1 MSVRSEAVDHSMLSF
16 LSSAETPLSVLVI
29 SLTAFA
35 TSTVTAIIGAGG
47 GTALLLVML
56 YFLPAASVVPA
67 HGCIQ
72 LVANT
77 TRVILFRRHMHWPVI
92 LRFVLPMPLGVYVGL
107 QIHHMMSAAALQLA
121 IAGFVL
127 LSLLI
132 RKPTG
137 PAEGGLPGWIYVV
150 TGFVT
155 GIGNVLV
162 GVIAPLLGAIL
173 RFESLSKER
182 VVGTLG
188 FFGFAGNVFKVA
200 GFSLVGFA
208 FADFLV
214 TIICASLATIV
225 GNILGKRVL
234 SGVSNRMFARAF
246 QIMLGLLATSLI
258 WDALATGLGGG

>member
-1 MSVRSEAVDHSMLSF
+1 MLSF
-16 LSSAETPLSVLVI
+16 LSAAETPLSVLVI

-92 LRFVLPMPLGVYVGL
+92 LRFVLPMPLGVYAGL
-107 QIHHMMSAAALQLA
+107 QVHHMMSETALQIA

-127 LSLLI
+127 ISLLI

-137 PAEGGLPGWIYVV
+137 PMAAGLPGWVHLGA
-150 TGFVT
+150 GFVT

-162 GVIAPLLGAIL
+162 GVIAPVLGAIL
-173 RFESLSKER
+173 RFENLTKER
-182 VVGTLG
+182 MVGTLG
-188 FFGFAGNVFKVA
+188 FFWV
-200 GFSLVGFA
+200 
-208 FADFLV
+208 
-214 TIICASLATIV
+214 
-225 GNILGKRVL
+225 R
-234 SGVSNRMFARAF
+234 R
-246 QIMLGLLATSLI
+246 
-258 WDALATGLGGG
+258 